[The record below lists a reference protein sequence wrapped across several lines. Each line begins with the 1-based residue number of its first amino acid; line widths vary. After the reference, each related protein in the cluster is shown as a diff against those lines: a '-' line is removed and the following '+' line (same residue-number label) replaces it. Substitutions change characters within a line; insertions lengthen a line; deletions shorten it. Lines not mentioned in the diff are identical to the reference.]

1 MCMRVEER
9 DILIHNSS
17 FLILNLENAREID
30 IKKIQWVGGLTQ
42 RKAGGWVKEFC
53 WGCLSC
59 DRTLLHRK

>member
-30 IKKIQWVGGLTQ
+30 IKKNSMGRRSNAAKGGGLGK
-42 RKAGGWVKEFC
+42 RV
-53 WGCLSC
+53 
-59 DRTLLHRK
+59 LLGVFKLR